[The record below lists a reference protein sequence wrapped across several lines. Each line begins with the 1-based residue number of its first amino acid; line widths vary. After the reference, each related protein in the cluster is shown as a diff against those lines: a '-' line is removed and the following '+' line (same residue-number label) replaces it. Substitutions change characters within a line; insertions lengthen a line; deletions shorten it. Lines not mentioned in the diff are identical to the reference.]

1 MMRGMA
7 ALDQS
12 EDALVVLPPR
22 SVLDAF
28 GVGDAADE
36 GDVRPLA
43 GGQGFSVRVGGLVF
57 RPCDAGAIE
66 EAQWAA
72 EAVAGLA
79 DHLDTAE
86 NAGASGAAGFRVAR
100 PVRAASGE
108 FFVNGWGATKVL
120 SGQLRGI
127 GSDAADWEGLFAA
140 ARAYGSALRSL
151 PKPDF
156 LDRRDHRW
164 ALADRVAFGT
174 ADYADPV
181 AGAGLLLDALLRR
194 RRPLADDEPS
204 QVMHGDLAGNVLF
217 APDRVPAVIDLSPY
231 WRPVGFSLAV
241 VAIDALLW
249 YDAPLTVLE
258 LAAAGTGPGFADH
271 LIRALIFRLVAF
283 SESAKQGGLS
293 AAEIGSELD
302 RYDLVYDA
310 VKRFQAGPL
319 GSRTTREFDA
329 VLCDI
334 DGVLRHWPSDDA
346 LEQAHGLAP
355 GAFAATAYV
364 PQRLLPAITGE
375 VSDEQWRAS
384 VAVGLVDEGHC
395 ATPAAAGAVVAQ
407 WNLTRPRVDED
418 VLALLQLARGVMPVA
433 LVSNATSRLEA
444 DLADLGLAEFA
455 DDVVNTSRIGCAK
468 PDPRV
473 FEHAAR
479 HVGVPVERCLFV
491 DDTWEHVESARGL
504 GMRALH
510 FREAADLEE
519 ALRPL
524 FPLLSGRA

>member
-1 MMRGMA
+1 MA

-12 EDALVVLPPR
+12 DDARVVLPPR

-28 GVGDAADE
+28 GVGEAVDS
-36 GDVRPLA
+36 GDVQALA
-43 GGQGFSVRVGGLVF
+43 GGQGSSVRVGGIVLK
-57 RPCDAGAIE
+57 PCDAAALE
-66 EAQWAA
+66 EARWAA
-72 EAVAGLA
+72 ETVAGLA
-79 DHLDTAE
+79 DRLEPAVGAGEGDAAE
-86 NAGASGAAGFRVAR
+86 FRVAR

-108 FFVNGWGATKVL
+108 FLVDGWGATEVL
-120 SGQLRGI
+120 DGQLRGI
-127 GSDAADWEGLFAA
+127 GSDDADWEGLLAA
-140 ARAYGSALRSL
+140 ARAYNSVLSVL
-151 PKPDF
+151 SKPDF
-156 LDRRDHRW
+156 LDRRDHQW

-174 ADYADPV
+174 ANYADPV
-181 AGAGLLLDALLRR
+181 AGAGLLLDALLRQ

-204 QVMHGDLAGNVLF
+204 QVVHGDLAGNVLF
-217 APDRVPAVIDLSPY
+217 APDRAPAVIDLSPY

-241 VAIDALLW
+241 AAIDALLW

-283 SESAKQGGLS
+283 SEFAKHNALP
-293 AAEIGSELD
+293 AAEISAELD
-302 RYDLVYDA
+302 RYDLVYDV
-310 VKRFQAGPL
+310 VKRFQAGQF
-319 GSRTTREFDA
+319 GSRAARAFDA

-346 LEQAHGLAP
+346 LEQAHGLTP
-355 GAFAATAYV
+355 GAFAATAYA

-395 ATPAAAGAVVAQ
+395 ATLAAARAVVAQ
-407 WNLTRPRVDED
+407 WTSTRPRVDEN
-418 VLALLQLARGVMPVA
+418 VLALLQMARGVMPVA

-479 HVGVPVERCLFV
+479 HVGVPVERCLFI
-491 DDTWEHVESARGL
+491 DDTWEHVESALGL
-504 GMRALH
+504 GMSAVH
-510 FREAADLEE
+510 FHEAADLEE

-524 FPLLSGRA
+524 FPLLSG